1 MTSPHVFDVRTD
13 TFEVDVLERSATTP
27 VLLDFWADWCGP
39 CRTLGPL
46 LETLADEFGGAFV
59 LGKVDTE
66 REQEL
71 AYAFGVQSIPLC
83 VLMVG
88 GRPKDAFNGAVPE
101 AEIRKFLA
109 RNHVQ
114 AVAAVAAVAPTEAV
128 VDPDDPKERL
138 ETAMDAVLAGD
149 FQLARERLAGI
160 PDEHDSASAAQRLLN
175 GIEAIETD
183 VPKSAAPAA
192 VALANARE
200 HFQAGALE
208 NSVESA
214 LASMAADR
222 NFANGLAR
230 RHVVLCL
237 DLLARD
243 PVEEDRVA
251 AFRRRMATLL
261 MV

>member
-13 TFEVDVLERSATTP
+13 TFEPDVLERSSTTP

-39 CRTLGPL
+39 CRTLGPV
-46 LETLADEFGGAFV
+46 LEKLADEFGGAFV

-109 RNHVQ
+109 RNQVQ
-114 AVAAVAAVAPTEAV
+114 PVAAVAPAEAAG
-128 VDPDDPKERL
+128 DPDDPKERL

-160 PDEHDSASAAQRLLN
+160 PEEHDSATAAQRLLN
-175 GIEAIETD
+175 GIEAFEMV
-183 VPKSAAPAA
+183 VPKSAST
-192 VALANARE
+192 ALVELENARE
-200 HFQAGALE
+200 HFRAGALE
-208 NSVESA
+208 SSVESA

-222 NFANGLAR
+222 GFANGLAR

-243 PVEEDRVA
+243 PEEEDRVA